1 MLFRSRDVFNGIYE
15 SAAWGSVETISGP
28 GSTLASTETVRKTI
42 VQLIRDKN
50 IKSVLD
56 IPCGDAN
63 WMRHVVR
70 ETGVDYIGA
79 DISEKLISKLKET
92 FGGESSEI
100 NADRF
105 RVLDITSDELPKADL
120 VIVRDCLVHLSF
132 DDIRK
137 AIENLKRSGSK
148 WLLATTFPGRSPHD
162 IKAGQWRPIDM
173 TCKEIGMPNPIS
185 VFAENCTEGD
195 GAFKDKSLGLWK
207 FN

>member
-1 MLFRSRDVFNGIYE
+1 
-15 SAAWGSVETISGP
+15 
-28 GSTLASTETVRKTI
+28 
-42 VQLIRDKN
+42 
-50 IKSVLD
+50 
-56 IPCGDAN
+56 
-63 WMRHVVR
+63 MRHVVR

-185 VFAENCTEGD
+185 EFAENCTEGD

>member
-1 MLFRSRDVFNGIYE
+1 MLFRSGPLDV
-15 SAAWGSVETISGP
+15 VH
-28 GSTLASTETVRKTI
+28 TLHALQKRH
-42 VQLIRDKN
+42 QALQAIRDFRRN
-50 IKSVLD
+50 QFQI
-56 IPCGDAN
+56 DAAALLEVSEL
-63 WMRHVVR
+63 RHFHTVQHHLPTDAPRTQRRRLPVVFFQLQVMLR
-70 ETGVDYIGA
+70 Q
-79 DISEKLISKLKET
+79 
-92 FGGESSEI
+92 I

-120 VIVRDCLVHLSF
+120 VLVRDCLVHLSF